1 MKKIEVNQNLKKQ
14 SLLKSEKGFTM
25 QDLIAALFIITL
37 FVGIISSLM
46 YSVYKTNVRADLTAQ
61 MATYAVQ
68 ILEDIDR
75 IPYEEVNS
83 ELASTYYDKFS
94 IPGGMQIALDVSK
107 YGEEVNA
114 EDVMKIVKLNMSYTV
129 ENETEEFSVTRLKIK
144 EK

>member
-1 MKKIEVNQNLKKQ
+1 MKKIEVNQKVKKT
-14 SLLKSEKGFTM
+14 SILKSEKGFTM
-25 QDLIAALFIITL
+25 QDLIAALFIIML

-75 IPYEEVNS
+75 IPYEDVSS

-94 IPGGMQIALDVSK
+94 IPGGMQITLDVSN

-114 EDVMKIVKLNMSYTV
+114 KDVMKVVKLNMSYTIA
-129 ENETEEFSVTRLKIK
+129 NETEQFSVTRLKIK
-144 EK
+144 EN